1 MVVLPEGRAFEA
13 EGIMI
18 LRQNCA
24 RPVCQTARRRVVR
37 AEGWKLSPEPWRR
50 SPGPDYIG
58 SVHQRQ
64 DDIKGMSRPH
74 LDLTKR
80 ITVAAVWTIQS

>member
-1 MVVLPEGRAFEA
+1 M
-13 EGIMI
+13 
-18 LRQNCA
+18 
-24 RPVCQTARRRVVR
+24 R

-50 SPGPDYIG
+50 SPGPDYTG

-80 ITVAAVWTIQS
+80 ITVAAVWTIES